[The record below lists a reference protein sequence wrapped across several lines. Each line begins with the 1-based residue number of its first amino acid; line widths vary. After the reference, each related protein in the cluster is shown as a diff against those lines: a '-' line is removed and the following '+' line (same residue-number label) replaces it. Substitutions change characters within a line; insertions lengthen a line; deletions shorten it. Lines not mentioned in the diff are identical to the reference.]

1 MLCGGRPR
9 GGAEQRAQPGRYSG
23 HRCDGEIS
31 RCVGDDHEPRQFSTY
46 AACAIALIGK
56 LPDTLADRAIS
67 IELRRRLPNEPIRS
81 LRIRHAGHLD
91 LIARKIARWVAD
103 NVGRLNAD
111 PEMPAAVFNRAADN
125 WCPLVAIADAAGGD
139 WPKKARDAALGREAA
154 AEAEST
160 SAMLL
165 SDLRDM
171 FTALETNG
179 DLFGTAYDSTVP
191 RPFGSERP
199 ASQKETDRARSEHIA
214 GYLNSLTARPWPTWN
229 RGRGINPSNLAKL
242 LKAQSNPSQNR
253 YASAEWI
260 ACGPVQ

>member
-1 MLCGGRPR
+1 
-9 GGAEQRAQPGRYSG
+9 
-23 HRCDGEIS
+23 
-31 RCVGDDHEPRQFSTY
+31 
-46 AACAIALIGK
+46 
-56 LPDTLADRAIS
+56 
-67 IELRRRLPNEPIRS
+67 
-81 LRIRHAGHLD
+81 
-91 LIARKIARWVAD
+91 
-103 NVGRLNAD
+103 
-111 PEMPAAVFNRAADN
+111 MPAAVFNRAADN

-242 LKAQSNPSQNR
+242 LKAYGIKVTHPRIGTLQLNGYRADQFNDAFLR
-253 YASAEWI
+253 YLQPEGSPGSPRAIIS
-260 ACGPVQ
+260 